1 METRQV
7 FEGLAPWQI
16 AVWYT
21 LAAISTA
28 VFAWGVA
35 CLVQKYRHG
44 RRMTHVDHPVRR
56 LAQTAA
62 VVFTQSTLRQRHSLA
77 GLAHALTFYGFLVLF
92 LGTVI
97 LAVNDDV
104 TRPFFGF
111 DFWHGAFYLGYSL
124 FLDVFGAALIVGL
137 AVQGVIR
144 GVVRPFRLDYWRP
157 DRTPGEYDRTPYVVG
172 DWVFVG
178 TLFFLAITGFLLEA
192 VRIAERNPS
201 FEVWS
206 PTGWAVAQGFRGLGL
221 RGVIAAQVHIG
232 LWWVHGIAA
241 LAFVASIPFTK
252 ALHMI
257 VSPANLAVRDERAG
271 KRLPPVPAGA
281 ASEEVGYTR
290 ITDLSWQHLV
300 SLDACTK
307 CGRCHEVC
315 PATAGGYPLSP
326 RDLVLDL
333 REAAEGALGTR
344 AVLHIPPLFSERIP
358 LAATPSLKAGADD
371 LTRPSGRVTA
381 IRPETVWSCTQCMAC
396 VEACPVGIE
405 HVPIINQLRRRLVEQ
420 GEMDSLLQ
428 ATLEGIH
435 TTGNSFGEQKRK
447 RPRWT
452 RELPFEVKDIRKQPA
467 ALLWFVGDYA
477 SFDPRNQRV
486 SRALAQVL
494 HTAGADFGILAE
506 AEKTAG
512 CDVRRAGEEGL
523 WASLAEE
530 NIATIAACAF
540 ERIFSS
546 DPHSYHTLKNEY
558 PQLGAS
564 WTVLHHSEL
573 LLELIQSGRLVPK
586 KRLGYRVT
594 YHDPCMLGRYN
605 SVYDAPRHVLAALGL
620 ELVEMPRNRGNS
632 FCCGAGGGRIWMK
645 ELGSEGARRPSE
657 QRIDEAVALG
667 GLDYFVVACPKDVTM
682 YEDAIKTSGHQG
694 EIQLR
699 EISELV
705 LEALDLAP
713 EVAAT
718 AGPAEEAR

>member
-21 LAAISTA
+21 LVAISTA

-35 CLVQKYRHG
+35 RLVQKYRHG
-44 RRMTHVDHPVRR
+44 RRMTTVDHPVRR
-56 LAQTAA
+56 LAQAAA
-62 VVFTQSTLRQRHSLA
+62 VVFRQSTLRQRHSLA

-92 LGTVI
+92 IGTVI
-97 LAVNDDV
+97 LAINDDV
-104 TRPFFGF
+104 TRLFFGF

-124 FLDVFGAALIVGL
+124 FLDIFGAALTFGL
-137 AVQGVIR
+137 VVLAVIR
-144 GVVRPFRLDYWRP
+144 GVVRPFRLDYRRP
-157 DRTPGEYDRTPYVVG
+157 DRKPGEYDRTPYVVG
-172 DWVFVG
+172 DWVFTG
-178 TLFFLAITGFLLEA
+178 ALFFLAISGFLLEA

-206 PTGWAVAQGFRGLGL
+206 PVGWTVAQGFRGLGL
-221 RGVIAAQVHIG
+221 RGAAAAQVHVG
-232 LWWVHGIAA
+232 LWWVHGIVA
-241 LAFVASIPFTK
+241 LTFVASIPFTK
-252 ALHMI
+252 AVHMI

-281 ASEEVGYTR
+281 ASEEVGYAR
-290 ITDLSWQHLV
+290 ITDLSWQHLL

-344 AVLHIPPLFSERIP
+344 ATLHIPPLSSERLP
-358 LAATPSLKAGADD
+358 LVATPGLKAGADD
-371 LTRPSGRVTA
+371 LARPSGRVTA
-381 IRPETVWSCTQCMAC
+381 IRAETVWSCTQCMAC

-420 GEMDSLLQ
+420 GEMDAMLQ
-428 ATLEGIH
+428 ATLEGIY

-467 ALLWFVGDYA
+467 ELLWFVGDYA

-494 HTAGADFGILAE
+494 HNAGADFGILAE

-558 PQLGAS
+558 PQLGGS

-605 SVYDAPRHVLAALGL
+605 SVYDAPRRVLAALGL

-645 ELGSEGARRPSE
+645 ELGPEGARRPSE

-705 LEALDLAP
+705 LEGLDLAP
-713 EVAAT
+713 EAA
-718 AGPAEEAR
+718 AGPAAEAR